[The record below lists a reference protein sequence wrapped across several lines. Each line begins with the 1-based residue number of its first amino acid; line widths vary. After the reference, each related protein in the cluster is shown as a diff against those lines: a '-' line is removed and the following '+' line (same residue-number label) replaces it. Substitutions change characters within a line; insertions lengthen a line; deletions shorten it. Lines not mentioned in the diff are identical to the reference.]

1 MRVMKTFCGEE
12 NFNAINYVSCRG
24 FGALPT
30 STFSSIH
37 WKNWRSFFSQRPA
50 NETGAPGWITKQV
63 VGVHVWNKLSFNE
76 TAYKNSTQ
84 EYVRLARDNCPVIF
98 SIAPETF

>member
-1 MRVMKTFCGEE
+1 V
-12 NFNAINYVSCRG
+12 
-24 FGALPT
+24 
-30 STFSSIH
+30 
-37 WKNWRSFFSQRPA
+37 
-50 NETGAPGWITKQV
+50 PGWITKQV

-84 EYVRLARDNCPVIF
+84 EYIRLVRHNCPVIF

>member
-12 NFNAINYVSCRG
+12 NFNAINYVTCRG
-24 FGALPT
+24 FGVLPT
-30 STFSSIH
+30 STFSFIH
-37 WKNWRSFFSQRPA
+37 WSNWRSFFSQRPA
-50 NETGAPGWITKQV
+50 NETGVPSWITKQV

-84 EYVRLARDNCPVIF
+84 EYVRLVRHNCPVIF
-98 SIAPETF
+98 SVAPETF